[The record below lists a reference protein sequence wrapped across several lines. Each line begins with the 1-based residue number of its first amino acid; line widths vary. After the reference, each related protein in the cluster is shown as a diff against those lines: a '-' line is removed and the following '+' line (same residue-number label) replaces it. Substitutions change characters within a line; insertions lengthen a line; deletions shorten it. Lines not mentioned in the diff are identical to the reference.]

1 MSGVRPLISTEK
13 VSPGD
18 QIVGALGDAIVPTS
32 DNVKRAGISVALLAG
47 IGILVAIR
55 NPKYALGIMT
65 ATLGL
70 SIGAGYVAMTSS
82 SAASGGTAGNP

>member
-1 MSGVRPLISTEK
+1 MSVRPLISTEK

-18 QIVGALGDAIVPTS
+18 HLVGALGDAIVSTN

-47 IGILVAIR
+47 IGILIAVR
-55 NPKYALGIMT
+55 NPKYALSIMT

-70 SIGAGYVAMTSS
+70 SIGAGYVAMTAPST
-82 SAASGGTAGNP
+82 AATTATNP